1 MRRHHFLKR
10 VLTAS
15 LAAGLC
21 CGAIPAIAN
30 EADDGAAAMGRYL
43 ETEVE
48 LPQSEAG
55 WSIRGV
61 ARTDQGTLRMLA
73 ENMDDDGMYGSIS
86 ILDSSDGGENWN
98 LTAKFPEED
107 REIYF
112 DKMALRPDGSGVA
125 AGMVFSEENGG
136 LEIGDQDTY
145 TSSSAEGIQV
155 FSDGEGE
162 SSDDAVMM
170 VNSNFGVEYCCVFF
184 DADGNT
190 MHRFPLKEGV
200 SQLCFTEDGEVL
212 ARTYGGGIYSI
223 DQETGEM
230 TEKFMGSGAWQIAV
244 CQDRLLVLT
253 SSEVRWYDISTQE
266 PLGRDESMENV
277 LFATG
282 KNYDDTSSEG
292 QSIVFTQDEEGRLY
306 FCTNGGIYSHS
317 LDGSVVEQ
325 VVDGTMTS
333 LSDPELSLLEMAVVE
348 GSFYVTYQNET
359 DGKLLKYTYDPNIA
373 STPQKEITV
382 YSLKEDKGLRQAIV
396 TYQKLHPDTYVNY
409 EVGLTGADGVTV
421 SDALRTLNT
430 DILAGNGPDVLVL
443 DGMSVSTYAGKG
455 LLQDLSPVLD
465 EVRENDGLL
474 DNIAETWKNE
484 DGIMAVPIRFGL
496 TLASG
501 KAEVLNR
508 LENIASL
515 VELSKEEGALDYEE
529 ILQLPEILYYLCSN
543 EWKNEDGTIN
553 QEKLEDY
560 VQAVKQITDNF
571 MENASDQ
578 TLKMLEDFKEE
589 GITDS
594 YSGELDGMNM
604 EFLLGKSKMNFG
616 VLLDSM
622 NYCGLIS
629 ANKKMGESTVKL
641 FGDDHTGVYL
651 PICTV
656 GILDTVREPEEA
668 REFVKYLLSKEG
680 ELAANYSGFPVNRA
694 ALDKKLAHMDVG
706 DDAGMEVAGE
716 FTGYYMDTGESVSL
730 SYTWPEEEEQQ
741 WLKNAA
747 ESLTAFADTEQIP
760 RQVVLEETRRCV
772 NGEISTQEAVN
783 SIMQKLNLYLAESGS

>member
-1 MRRHHFLKR
+1 M
-10 VLTAS
+10 
-15 LAAGLC
+15 
-21 CGAIPAIAN
+21 
-30 EADDGAAAMGRYL
+30 
-43 ETEVE
+43 
-48 LPQSEAG
+48 
-55 WSIRGV
+55 
-61 ARTDQGTLRMLA
+61 
-73 ENMDDDGMYGSIS
+73 
-86 ILDSSDGGENWN
+86 
-98 LTAKFPEED
+98 
-107 REIYF
+107 
-112 DKMALRPDGSGVA
+112 
-125 AGMVFSEENGG
+125 
-136 LEIGDQDTY
+136 
-145 TSSSAEGIQV
+145 
-155 FSDGEGE
+155 
-162 SSDDAVMM
+162 
-170 VNSNFGVEYCCVFF
+170 
-184 DADGNT
+184 
-190 MHRFPLKEGV
+190 
-200 SQLCFTEDGEVL
+200 
-212 ARTYGGGIYSI
+212 
-223 DQETGEM
+223 
-230 TEKFMGSGAWQIAV
+230 
-244 CQDRLLVLT
+244 
-253 SSEVRWYDISTQE
+253 RWYDISTQE

-515 VELSKEEGALDYEE
+515 VELSKEEGAL
-529 ILQLPEILYYLCSN
+529 
-543 EWKNEDGTIN
+543 
-553 QEKLEDY
+553 
-560 VQAVKQITDNF
+560 
-571 MENASDQ
+571 SDQ

-622 NYCGLIS
+622 NYCGLIA

-730 SYTWPEEEEQQ
+730 SYTWPEEEEQE